1 MDEEIIIRLFPDGD
15 TWCALIGENI
25 EEGICGFGSIP
36 PEALETLA
44 AQMKEILFAS
54 VILEGKRG

>member
-15 TWCALIGENI
+15 AWCALIGENI

-36 PEALETLA
+36 PEALEALA